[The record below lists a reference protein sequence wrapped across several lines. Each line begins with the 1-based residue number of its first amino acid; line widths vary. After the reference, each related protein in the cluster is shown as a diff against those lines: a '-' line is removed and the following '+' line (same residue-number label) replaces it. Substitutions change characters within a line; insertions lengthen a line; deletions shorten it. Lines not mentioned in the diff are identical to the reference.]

1 MLDWVSLPVQDEK
14 RCAVSPELLDWL
26 NVFML
31 KGDDQGQNK
40 YRRKVNEAWERESK
54 VVGLKC
60 LWTTNMQNTW
70 NRLWCRNCLI
80 ELADLL
86 SCCFLKLSKSGKTNA
101 MNIDFNTTFLTH
113 TRKKV
118 LKYLKYRRTIIYS
131 DMHSWKI
138 KCKVVAKLFNILQS
152 FYLLTFRL
160 KSAPSNRYLF
170 LPLLYQTPVNK
181 SESFNDRL
189 KWKWNC

>member
-1 MLDWVSLPVQDEK
+1 
-14 RCAVSPELLDWL
+14 
-26 NVFML
+26 
-31 KGDDQGQNK
+31 
-40 YRRKVNEAWERESK
+40 
-54 VVGLKC
+54 
-60 LWTTNMQNTW
+60 
-70 NRLWCRNCLI
+70 
-80 ELADLL
+80 
-86 SCCFLKLSKSGKTNA
+86 

-170 LPLLYQTPVNK
+170 LPLLNQTPVNK

-189 KWKWNC
+189 NESEIANEALSHDSYRRLKRNNNQMTVSEINKSPVTIRNRKQHIKATDSRLYRLHVN